1 METWDDES
9 EERGFIHRY
18 RTAIGLVVGLAAL
31 ACVAT
36 LAIQILRGH
45 TAAKKVEQFSMVR
58 LVPPPPPPS
67 ATPPPTPPPDSEPQP
82 REQPM
87 IEQKQMMVPETKPAE
102 PLKRDEAPKSQNR
115 GPSGPLGMNV
125 KGEGTGDSF
134 GLVGRTGGN
143 GLIGDGD
150 GTGDGSGGGGTRWGW
165 YAGQVQATV
174 EKALRDNPHTR
185 AASLKVEVK
194 IWPDK
199 IGRITRVELSG
210 STGEPALDAALKNEV
225 LNGLQLQEPPPSDMP
240 LPIVM
245 RLTARR
251 PQ

>member
-9 EERGFIHRY
+9 EERSLIHRH

-31 ACVAT
+31 TCVAT
-36 LAIQILRGH
+36 LAIQIMRGH
-45 TAAKKVEQFSMVR
+45 TAAKKAEQFSMVR
-58 LVPPPPPPS
+58 LMPPPPS
-67 ATPPPTPPPDSEPQP
+67 ATPPPTPPPDAPQP
-82 REQPM
+82 KEQPM
-87 IEQKQMMVPETKPAE
+87 IDQKQMMVPETKPAE
-102 PLKRDEAPKSQNR
+102 PRKRDEAPKPQSR
-115 GPSGPLGMNV
+115 GPSGPLGVNA

-134 GLVGRTGGN
+134 GLVGRPGGN
-143 GLIGDGD
+143 GLLGDGD
-150 GTGDGSGGGGTRWGW
+150 GNGAGGGGTRWGW
-165 YAGQVQATV
+165 YAGEVQATV
-174 EKALRDNPHTR
+174 EKALRDNPRTR

-199 IGRITRVELSG
+199 IGRIARVELSG
-210 STGEPALDAALKNEV
+210 STGEPALDASLKNQV
-225 LNGLQLQEPPPSDMP
+225 LNGLQLQEPPPTDMP